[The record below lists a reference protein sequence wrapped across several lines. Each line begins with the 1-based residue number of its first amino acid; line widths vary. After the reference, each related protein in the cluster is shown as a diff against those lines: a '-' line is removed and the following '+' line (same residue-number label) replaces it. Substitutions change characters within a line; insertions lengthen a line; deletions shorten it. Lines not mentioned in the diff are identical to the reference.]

1 MEKKIRNITVF
12 VIIIVVVLSSIF
24 CIIHFSGFFYFT
36 LRTEFPPYPSMVQ
49 YFKVSGE
56 DEREIGNPGL
66 SGFGSLGPPSE
77 NQAIIIA
84 QEYLESYDLL
94 PDDAVLEYTEL
105 ECVKA
110 VSDGNIVAEMPLQY
124 YVSFKRILENHSVV
138 GPGDTLFVYI
148 AYNNQSSNND
158 VVFCY
163 KRWRNLTSAGEIE
176 IISPSEAYKK
186 LINKEILGKPMMIE
200 PFAIY
205 TISLGYYSYIEPEPQ
220 EFYKPVWIFY
230 GPPESNKYYA
240 VEACK

>member
-1 MEKKIRNITVF
+1 MQKKTRNNTLL
-12 VIIIVVVLSSIF
+12 VIIIGEVLSSIF

-36 LRTEFPPYPSMVQ
+36 LRTDFPTYPSMIQ
-49 YFKVSGE
+49 YYKVNGE
-56 DEREIGNPGL
+56 DEREIGNPGVN
-66 SGFGSLGPPSE
+66 GFGYLGPPSE

-84 QEYLESYDLL
+84 QEYLKSYDLL
-94 PDDAVLEYTEL
+94 PDDAVLELSEL
-105 ECVKA
+105 QCVNA

-163 KRWRNLTSAGEIE
+163 IRWRNLTSAGEIE
-176 IISPSEAYKK
+176 IISPSDAYKK
-186 LINKEILGKPMMIE
+186 LINGEILDQPMQIE

-205 TISLGYYSYIEPEPQ
+205 NISLGYYSYIEPELQ
-220 EFYKPVWIFY
+220 EFYKPAWIFY
-230 GPPESNKYYA
+230 GSPESDRYYT
-240 VEACK
+240 VDACK